1 MHVNL
6 APHTIGTAIKTKLY
20 ERRVRDENPFDLA
33 WYWFEYD
40 ASRLSQITIVVLAV
54 GILVG
59 MAKWVFR

>member
-1 MHVNL
+1 VNL
-6 APHTIGTAIKTKLY
+6 ALHIIGQVSNVKLY
-20 ERRVRDENPFDLA
+20 ERPVDEANPFDLLV
-33 WYWFEYD
+33 YWFEYD